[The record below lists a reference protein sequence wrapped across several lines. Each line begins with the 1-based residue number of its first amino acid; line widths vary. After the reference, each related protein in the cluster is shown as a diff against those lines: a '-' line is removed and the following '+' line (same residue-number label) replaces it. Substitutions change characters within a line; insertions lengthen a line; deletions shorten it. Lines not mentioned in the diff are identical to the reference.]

1 MIRRAARP
9 FFLLSL
15 VALLWPGVGVALA
28 APAEPE
34 MWVPFAAPAPPA
46 ARAASGASAGVA
58 APALAPRVNVAIQAG
73 HWKSDEMPDALA
85 RLRGSTGASGGGRT
99 EAQVTVDIAQRVVRQ
114 LRAKG
119 LTAEILPATVPT
131 AYEADLFISL
141 HADGN
146 ASTRPRGYKVST
158 RWRSDVAA
166 LDAVLVQAIEEGYG
180 SLTGMPQDPSVTRAM
195 RGYYAYSTYRG
206 EEYRLSG
213 TTPAAILE
221 MGFMSN
227 AADRALMFNNPEL
240 LARGVVAGVDNF
252 YARRAAARRLQAA
265 AEHQAAASPYDRSAV
280 ILTDAAN
287 VRAAASSDGRK
298 LAGATFGDSFP
309 LLQSTTNSPRPPGS
323 GFDPRRGTQLATGS
337 GWYQIDLPD
346 STADAFISRDVV
358 VVQQ

>member
-1 MIRRAARP
+1 M
-9 FFLLSL
+9 
-15 VALLWPGVGVALA
+15 ALLWPGSGVAQA
-28 APAEPE
+28 APAEPG
-34 MWVPFAAPAPPA
+34 MWVPPAAAPAPPTAPA
-46 ARAASGASAGVA
+46 APGASAGVA

-73 HWKSDEMPDALA
+73 HWKSNEMPDALA

-99 EAQVTVDIAQRVVRQ
+99 ESQVTLDIAQRVVRQ

-119 LTAEILPATVPT
+119 LTAEVLPATVPT

-166 LDAVLVQAIEEGYG
+166 LDAVLVQAIEDGYG

-240 LARGVVAGVDNF
+240 LARGVVASVDKF
-252 YARRAAARRLQAA
+252 YARRAEARRLQAA
-265 AEHQAAASPYDRSAV
+265 AEHQAAASPYSRSVV

-298 LAGATFGDSFP
+298 LAGAAFGDSFP
-309 LLQSTTNSPRPPGS
+309 LLTSTTNSPRPSG
-323 GFDPRRGTQLATGS
+323 GFDPRRGTQLVTGS
-337 GWYQIDLPD
+337 GWYQIDLPN
-346 STADAFISRDVV
+346 SAADAFISRDVV